1 MNIKRIR
8 DRTWH
13 YLTADVAASA
23 GMSLDQLKQFVAGG
37 YRPNREQ
44 IEQLARRLELIR

>member
-13 YLTADVAASA
+13 YLTPDVAASA
-23 GMSLDQLKQFVAGG
+23 GPSLDQLKQFCTGAFH
-37 YRPNREQ
+37 PNREQ